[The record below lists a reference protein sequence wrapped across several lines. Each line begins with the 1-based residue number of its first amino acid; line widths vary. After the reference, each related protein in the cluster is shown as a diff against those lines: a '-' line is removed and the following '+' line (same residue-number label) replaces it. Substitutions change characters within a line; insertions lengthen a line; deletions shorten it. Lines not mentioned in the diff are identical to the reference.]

1 MRRFKTIRDLIH
13 DFRQLVQSATGDTSD
28 DLDFS
33 DREIYF
39 RYVLTRALIVK
50 QLLERGIKLSE
61 EFFQT
66 LTCIELEDVDRV
78 ECPFIPASGCVWLK
92 SKCPIPDHIMLQ
104 SVGTHLGTS
113 FSYVR
118 WDKIES
124 KNKGRLPSA
133 KKDRFYSFRTI
144 GKDTYIYIYNDEFIK
159 NIIAVGIF
167 EDPIE
172 AEKFCGL
179 SQDAVCNPMDVDFH
193 TSALVLDMVTK
204 TAWDTILKARSA
216 ARPKLLNNDSPLDA
230 TTAVPNKESVAK

>member
-1 MRRFKTIRDLIH
+1 MRVFKTIRDLIH
-13 DFRQLVQSATGDTSD
+13 DFRQLVVSITGDTSD

-39 RYVLTRALIVK
+39 RYVLTRALVVK
-50 QLLERGIKLSE
+50 QLLERGVKLSE

-66 LTCIELEDVDRV
+66 LTCIELEEADRV
-78 ECPFIPASGCVWLK
+78 ECPFIPESGCKWLK
-92 SKCPIPDHIMLQ
+92 SKCPLPDFITIQ
-104 SVGTHLGTS
+104 SIGTQLGTS

-124 KNKGRLPSA
+124 KKKGRLPSA

-144 GKDTYIYIYNDEFIK
+144 GKDTYLYVYNDDFIK
-159 NIIAVGIF
+159 NIIAVGVF

-179 SQDAVCNPMDVDFH
+179 SKEAICNPMDVDFH
-193 TSALVLDMVTK
+193 TSAFALDMISK
-204 TAWDTILKARSA
+204 SSWDTIIKARSA
-216 ARPKLLNNDSPLDA
+216 AKAKILNNDSPIDA
-230 TTAVPNKESVAK
+230 TTAIPNKENAK